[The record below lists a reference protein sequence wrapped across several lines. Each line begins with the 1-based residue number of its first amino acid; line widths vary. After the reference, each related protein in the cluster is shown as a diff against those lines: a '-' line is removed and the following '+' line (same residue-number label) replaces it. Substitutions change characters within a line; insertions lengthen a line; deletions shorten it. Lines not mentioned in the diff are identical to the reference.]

1 MIERLGELGADVGV
15 IMICM
20 GALAAA
26 IAAGY
31 FISEKAKNKAAGW
44 TVGIAG
50 FVALS
55 IVFAPAI
62 EALQQV

>member
-15 IMICM
+15 IIICLV
-20 GALAAA
+20 ALAAA

-31 FISEKAKNKAAGW
+31 FISEKVKNKTAGW
-44 TVGIAG
+44 TVGIAS

-55 IVFAPAI
+55 VVFGPAI
-62 EALQQV
+62 QALQQV